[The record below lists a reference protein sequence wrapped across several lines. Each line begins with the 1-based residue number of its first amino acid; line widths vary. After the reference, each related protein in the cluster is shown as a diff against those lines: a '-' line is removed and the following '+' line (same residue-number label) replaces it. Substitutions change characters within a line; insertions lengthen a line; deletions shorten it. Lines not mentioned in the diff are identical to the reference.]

1 MLLDDKFQ
9 PNKISTFAV
18 RAVKRKQRLGL
29 GLFQSTSKE
38 RYYIP
43 LKNLLLLLPYHC
55 VTYDVT
61 YDKRR
66 FGKNIWTSIF
76 KQISQLQD
84 KCQID
89 RRMGPNLK
97 EPSVHC
103 RSSNKTC
110 AEHPYD

>member
-43 LKNLLLLLPYHC
+43 LKKFTTIATMPLRYL
-55 VTYDVT
+55 
-61 YDKRR
+61 
-66 FGKNIWTSIF
+66 
-76 KQISQLQD
+76 
-84 KCQID
+84 
-89 RRMGPNLK
+89 
-97 EPSVHC
+97 
-103 RSSNKTC
+103 
-110 AEHPYD
+110 